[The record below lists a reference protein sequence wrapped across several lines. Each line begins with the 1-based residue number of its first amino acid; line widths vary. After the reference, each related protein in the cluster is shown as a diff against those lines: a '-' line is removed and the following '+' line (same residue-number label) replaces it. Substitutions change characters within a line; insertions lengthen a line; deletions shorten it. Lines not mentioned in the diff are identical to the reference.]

1 MIVVAVV
8 VVVAAVEVTVAVSVA
23 VAAATAV
30 VVVVVVMV
38 WVAVVVVV
46 VVALVVKLT
55 GKVCMARTLRMQC
68 GSCIATVNRLHSAK
82 CWNRLRLYSSICR
95 SQVRVYRCCS
105 QKPEVH
111 LLDLL
116 FRCEPA
122 CWYLRH
128 CPGLHEGERPS
139 TC

>member
-38 WVAVVVVV
+38 WVVVVVV

-82 CWNRLRLYSSICR
+82 CWIGYRLILC
-95 SQVRVYRCCS
+95 
-105 QKPEVH
+105 P
-111 LLDLL
+111 
-116 FRCEPA
+116 CEPA
-122 CWYLRH
+122 ASLLKYLQESGK
-128 CPGLHEGERPS
+128 GLSLLFPEARGPPTGS
-139 TC
+139 AVSL

>member
-46 VVALVVKLT
+46 ALVVKLT
-55 GKVCMARTLRMQC
+55 GKVCMARTLCMQC

-82 CWNRLRLYSSICR
+82 CWNRLRLCSSICR

-122 CWYLRH
+122 CWYLWH
-128 CPGLHEGERPS
+128 CPGLHEGEKAPS